1 MTKSLRVGQKVRW
14 KWGQGTAEGKI
25 TERFES
31 HVERTINGKTITRN
45 ATKEDPAFL
54 VEQEDGSR
62 ALKTGSELEA
72 G

>member
-1 MTKSLRVGQKVRW
+1 MTKSLRVGQNVRW
-14 KWGQGTAEGKI
+14 KWGQGTAGGKI

-62 ALKTGSELEA
+62 ALKSGSELEP